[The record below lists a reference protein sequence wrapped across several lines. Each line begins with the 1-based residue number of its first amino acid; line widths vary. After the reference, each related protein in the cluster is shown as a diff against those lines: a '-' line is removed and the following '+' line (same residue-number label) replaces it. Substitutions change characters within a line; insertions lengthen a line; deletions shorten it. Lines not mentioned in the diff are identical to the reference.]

1 VLTEPGTFAMKVI
14 VNEMDFRHADGSRLG
29 VGKVAVKVPGSDA
42 VAKKVSGIAVS
53 GLVTF

>member
-1 VLTEPGTFAMKVI
+1 
-14 VNEMDFRHADGSRLG
+14 
-29 VGKVAVKVPGSDA
+29 VAVKVPGSDA